1 LSLTGQ
7 IVFMPWVTLP
17 EPVTVDGF
25 RFSPINTRN
34 PAPTVGP
41 EIADTVAM
49 ALRPYVDRRGQQIE
63 SCTILLRPRHQ
74 QAWNIP
80 DQMWG
85 SARRAAEILALSC
98 LAEQRFLEGH
108 FSPHLNA
115 TMFRIIGQR
124 ITAGSDQIG
133 LFYPRR
139 GGGLQVGGI
148 RFKNVV
154 FQRPS
159 QVEGTGCEVVN
170 VRLAKALSKAR
181 RSGSPV
187 WDPIASSLELFLLGN
202 AEVPELDWESCIMLS
217 AMAFER
223 LLEPAQATA
232 KGVAE
237 TLANL
242 WAPYAGRTLAQ
253 AKRVKV
259 DHRPDFAAEQQAWP
273 LHRKWMKE
281 LYEARSSR
289 AHRGPR
295 SDFSQNWQAW
305 QHMVIAAFV
314 YPLSVKLKLAGAN
327 LYQLSAREQGACEAL
342 DRLLDSHWGKGWE
355 KPPEWSKI
363 LSMAEAER
371 AWLRIIEEAY
381 DDAVKKDEG
390 GS

>member
-1 LSLTGQ
+1 
-7 IVFMPWVTLP
+7 MPWVTLP
-17 EPVTVDGF
+17 ETVTFGGF
-25 RFSPINTRN
+25 RFSPIDVKD
-34 PAPTVGP
+34 PAAVVGP
-41 EIADTVAM
+41 EIAPTIAM

-63 SCTILLRPRHQ
+63 NCTILLRPRHQ

-98 LAEQRFLEGH
+98 LAEQRFMEGH
-108 FSPHLNA
+108 FSPHLNS
-115 TMFRIIGQR
+115 TMFQVIGQR

-139 GGGLQVGGI
+139 GGGLRVGGV

-159 QVEGTGCEVVN
+159 QIEGTRCEVVN
-170 VRLAKALSKAR
+170 VRLAQALSKAR
-181 RSGSPV
+181 RSRSPV
-187 WDPIASSLELFLLGN
+187 WDSVASSLEFFLLGN

-223 LLEPAQATA
+223 LLEPATATA
-232 KGVAE
+232 QGVAE
-237 TLANL
+237 ALANL
-242 WAPYAGRTLAQ
+242 LAPYASRTLAQ
-253 AKRVKV
+253 AKRVKA
-259 DHRPDFAAEQQAWP
+259 DHRPEYSKVQQAWP

-289 AHRGPR
+289 AHRGSK
-295 SDFSQNWQAW
+295 SDFSRNWKSW

-314 YPLSVKLKLAGAN
+314 YPLTVKLKLANAE
-327 LYQLSAREQGACEAL
+327 LYQLSEREMGACDAL
-342 DRLLDSHWGKGWE
+342 DLLLDSHWGKGWE
-355 KPPEWSKI
+355 QDPEWSKI
-363 LSMAEAER
+363 LSMSEAER
-371 AWLRIIEEAY
+371 ALRRIIEEAWEE
-381 DDAVKKDEG
+381 ANKKDEH